1 MKFTDNNQLLTTTI
15 DDMKFTE
22 KKIKKSEKNFVDS
35 NNCCIFVLGKGNNP
49 TTKVKQLKIQ
59 YYETH
64 HQHQQHYE

>member
-35 NNCCIFVLGKGNNP
+35 NLCIGEREQPHNKSKTIKNTL
-49 TTKVKQLKIQ
+49 L
-59 YYETH
+59 
-64 HQHQQHYE
+64 